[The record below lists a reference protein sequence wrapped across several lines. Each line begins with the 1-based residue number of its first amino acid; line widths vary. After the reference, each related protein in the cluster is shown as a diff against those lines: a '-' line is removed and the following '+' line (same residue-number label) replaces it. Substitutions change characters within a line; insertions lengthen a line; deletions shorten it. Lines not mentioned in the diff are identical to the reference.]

1 MDQINFN
8 NSSLADSITNFRNS
22 VKINTTDS
30 IRSLLDDIEVNPMSE
45 VTPLPPAAVTPLQN
59 LL

>member
-45 VTPLPPAAVTPLQN
+45 VTSSPPAAVTSLKN